1 MSVPGDK
8 PSQDE
13 IYDRQIRLWGS
24 ESQAKMIN
32 AKILYINISGVSSE
46 ILKNMVLAGISPT
59 LIDERPYPDAV
70 LKTPSSFLSTIER
83 SDHLD
88 LEEVKDSEPPSKRKK
103 KMTVAKA
110 IQPHVEELNPLLGEC
125 EINEASS
132 MNSDD
137 YFGRFD
143 IVIAS
148 QIGFD
153 EAIRISKA
161 TIDRG
166 GKFYLVESFGFSA
179 CAILDL
185 GPEHMFRKEIGKD
198 RLSENCKL
206 EIYTSMEEI
215 KNKMLGEM
223 KDRWH
228 KNGPPGVW
236 VSYRSILHY
245 HSVRKKWPHEN
256 DASDF
261 VDITSKF
268 LKEQGLKDDYLGN
281 DMALTRLASTATFEI
296 ASVTSVMGGIIGNEV
311 IKAISGK
318 GEPAN
323 NIVLFDGYGAGCMNF
338 TVR

>member
-1 MSVPGDK
+1 
-8 PSQDE
+8 
-13 IYDRQIRLWGS
+13 
-24 ESQAKMIN
+24 MIN

-46 ILKNMVLAGISPT
+46 ILKNMVLAGISST

-70 LKTPSSFLSTIER
+70 LKTPSSFLSPIER
-83 SDHLD
+83 FDH
-88 LEEVKDSEPPSKRKK
+88 LEEVEEFEPPSKRKK
-103 KMTVAKA
+103 KMTVARA

-137 YFGRFD
+137 FFGKFD

-161 TIDRG
+161 TTDRG
-166 GKFYLVESFGFSA
+166 GKFYLVDSFGFSA

-198 RLSENCKL
+198 RLSDNCKL

-215 KNKMLGEM
+215 RNKILGEM

-228 KNGPPGVW
+228 KNGPPSVW

-268 LKEQGLKDDYLGN
+268 LKEQGLKNDYLGN
-281 DMALTRLASTATFEI
+281 DIALKRLASTATLEI
-296 ASVTSVMGGIIGNEV
+296 ASVASVMGGIIGNEV

-323 NIVLFDGYGAGCMNF
+323 NTLLFDGTDGGCKSF
-338 TVR
+338 VL